1 MFALP
6 FALQKLSF
14 LLILI
19 QRFIMQNFSDFS
31 DWQTF
36 VVFTR
41 LQIWILTLRILFDVV
56 VLWFS
61 SQTRS
66 FLIFALH
73 LLFSFQDTKGV
84 WRFCL
89 QTVLLLSKQ
98 ISEERLFVSFSS
110 NLSWRVGPSGLEPPT
125 SRLSGVRSNRLS
137 YGPLSWWR
145 WGESNPWPPACKAGA
160 LPAELHPHFL
170 RPCWFSSLSKYLCG
184 TFKIEQ
190 CNYECFHCASV

>member
-1 MFALP
+1 
-6 FALQKLSF
+6 
-14 LLILI
+14 
-19 QRFIMQNFSDFS
+19 MQNFSDFS

-61 SQTRS
+61 SQTRC

-73 LLFSFQDTKGV
+73 LLFSFQDTK
-84 WRFCL
+84 
-89 QTVLLLSKQ
+89 VLLLSKQ

-160 LPAELHPHFL
+160 LPAELHPQFL
-170 RPCWFSSLSKYLCG
+170 GLAGLLCQN
-184 TFKIEQ
+184 TVCHSILKIEQ
-190 CNYECFHCASV
+190 CNCKCFHCAFSAESFSSWIWTGVLSQALRLLGSP